1 MDVEF
6 HDWEVLHSSDGSGT
20 ANSSDSDEAT
30 KCLEGIE
37 GDSEGIIRAD
47 YFSLDSQAKYTRR
60 ADDDVADDGSVESDN
75 PSWVDPGSVTRSPRN
90 QSGEHWSDSSS
101 NPSEDRRIIE
111 FEQENHVGIANTQVG
126 FHEIGEVVAESDNS
140 AQGVGDFVQKDELGE
155 KYLIEG
161 GEKRSDEIETMKAD
175 GEKEV
180 RSMVWWKLPVEFF
193 RYCVLRVSPVWTLSV
208 AAAMMGAIILGRRL
222 YKMKR
227 KSQSLKL
234 KVTMDEKKVSQFM
247 SRAARLNEAFSIV
260 KRVPVIRPSMP
271 AAGVTPWPVMS
282 LR

>member
-75 PSWVDPGSVTRSPRN
+75 PSWVDPGSETRSPRN
-90 QSGEHWSDSSS
+90 QSGELWSDSSS
-101 NPSEDRRIIE
+101 NRRIIE
-111 FEQENHVGIANTQVG
+111 FEQENHVAIANTQMG
-126 FHEIGEVVAESDNS
+126 FHEIGEVVAESDNLG
-140 AQGVGDFVQKDELGE
+140 QGVGDFVQKDELGE
-155 KYLIEG
+155 KYSREG
-161 GEKRSDEIETMKAD
+161 GEKRSDEIETMKPD

-234 KVTMDEKKVSQFM
+234 KVTMDEKSYVTRCDILACTVLFD
-247 SRAARLNEAFSIV
+247 
-260 KRVPVIRPSMP
+260 SMI
-271 AAGVTPWPVMS
+271 S
-282 LR
+282 